1 VPYIEESVF
10 KRFGQLWRILMGDSQ
25 MKQASTRR

>member
-10 KRFGQLWRILMGDSQ
+10 RRFGKLWSILMGDST
-25 MKQASTRR
+25 MKQASTGR